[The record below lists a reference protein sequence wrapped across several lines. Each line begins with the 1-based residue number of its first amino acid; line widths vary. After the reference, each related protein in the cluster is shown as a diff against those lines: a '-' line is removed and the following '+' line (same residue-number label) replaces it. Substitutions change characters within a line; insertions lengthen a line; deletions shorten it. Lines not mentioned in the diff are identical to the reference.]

1 MSRFSRERYIV
12 YRFDPRNTPSLTAD
26 LDVEFST
33 APDAIETILRDRAS
47 YNVESKHEK
56 IFRNAL
62 AEGETCFTAWSNG
75 ALAFYGWV
83 QFRERRPGGW
93 MRLRLPPSSA
103 FIYRCFTRA
112 EFRGK
117 KIYPAAIS
125 NLLPD
130 LAANGIHN
138 VFIDHATNN
147 VPSAKGISRL
157 GATPI
162 GAYWLYRFGRIRFA
176 VGERGLRLDIQ
187 PAAPILAA
195 DYSSRKS
202 LRTQPNESPIASTKR

>member
-1 MSRFSRERYIV
+1 MIRFSRERYIV
-12 YRFDPRNTPSLTAD
+12 YCFDPRNTPSVAAD

-33 APDAIETILRDRAS
+33 APDAIDTILRDRAS

-56 IFRNAL
+56 IFRKAL
-62 AEGETCFTAWSNG
+62 SEGETCFTAWSNG

-83 QFRERRPGGW
+83 QFRERRPGGG
-93 MRLRLPPSSA
+93 MRLPLPPSSA

-130 LAANGIHN
+130 LAANGIDN

-162 GAYWLYRFGRIRFA
+162 GAYWLYRFGRIRLA
-176 VGERGLRLDIQ
+176 VGERGLSLDCHGVS
-187 PAAPILAA
+187 PAPFA